1 MLQTMLF
8 TSLPLLTA
16 AAYLDPSLQQQKPL
30 LDSKPASSRA
40 LTLTLD
46 QNLHY
51 TFAASDDD
59 FTRTRLDQLQGPLVG
74 YGIEEVA
81 DHAIT
86 INIPLNSSLKGT
98 ATFSS
103 TRQAALWPQSTDQFT
118 WTPQLPLH
126 TLFMLGARIP
136 MLDIGI
142 RKDGMLTMPAKSAT
156 LDLSTPYIYVPKG
169 IWDVLLLAT
178 TTEQQARDGE
188 EVLYVDCGALS
199 VFPDLVFGMAP
210 SECGGGEEMAD
221 DVDDGEE
228 DYDEDQEEDYG
239 ELVITPGQYVL
250 QTPEGKCMLLARNAD
265 ADSPPDVQG
274 TVSLGWAAVRGRE
287 VILDRHVG
295 RIGFERSV

>member
-8 TSLPLLTA
+8 TSLPILTA

-30 LDSKPASSRA
+30 LDSKPASSRV

-51 TFAASDDD
+51 NFAASDDD
-59 FTRTRLDQLQGPLVG
+59 FTRTRLDQLQGPLAE

-103 TRQAALWPQSTDQFT
+103 TRQAALWSQFTDRFT

-126 TLFMLGARIP
+126 TLSMLGARIP
-136 MLDIGI
+136 ILDIGI
-142 RKDGMLTMPAKSAT
+142 RKDGMLTMPAQSAT

-210 SECGGGEEMAD
+210 SECESGEEMAD
-221 DVDDGEE
+221 DDDDDGED
-228 DYDEDQEEDYG
+228 DYDEEEEDYG
-239 ELVITPGQYVL
+239 ELVITPEQYVL

-265 ADSPPDVQG
+265 SHPSVPG

-295 RIGFERSV
+295 RIGFRSSV

>member
-30 LDSKPASSRA
+30 LDSKPASSRV

-51 TFAASDDD
+51 NFAASDDD
-59 FTRTRLDQLQGPLVG
+59 FTRTRLDQLQGPLAE

-103 TRQAALWPQSTDQFT
+103 TRQAALWSQFTDRFT

-126 TLFMLGARIP
+126 TLSMLGARIP
-136 MLDIGI
+136 ILDIGI

-210 SECGGGEEMAD
+210 SECGSGEEIAD
-221 DVDDGEE
+221 DDDDGEE
-228 DYDEDQEEDYG
+228 DYDEEEEDYG
-239 ELVITPGQYVL
+239 ELVITPEQYVL
-250 QTPEGKCMLLARNAD
+250 QTSEGKCMLLARNAD
-265 ADSPPDVQG
+265 SHPSVPG

-295 RIGFERSV
+295 RIGFGSLV

>member
-1 MLQTMLF
+1 MH
-8 TSLPLLTA
+8 SLSQYVKNNRSYLGIKLT
-16 AAYLDPSLQQQKPL
+16 PQQ
-30 LDSKPASSRA
+30 
-40 LTLTLD
+40 LD

-103 TRQAALWPQSTDQFT
+103 TRQAALWPQFTDRFT

-136 MLDIGI
+136 ILDIGI
-142 RKDGMLTMPAKSAT
+142 RKDGMLTTPAQSAT

-210 SECGGGEEMAD
+210 SECGSGEEIAD
-221 DVDDGEE
+221 DDDDGEE
-228 DYDEDQEEDYG
+228 DYDEEEEDYG
-239 ELVITPGQYVL
+239 ELVITPEQYVL
-250 QTPEGKCMLLARNAD
+250 QTSEGKCMLLARNAD
-265 ADSPPDVQG
+265 SDPTVPG
-274 TVSLGWAAVRGRE
+274 KVSLGWAAVRGRE

-295 RIGFERSV
+295 RIGFGRSV

>member
-1 MLQTMLF
+1 M
-8 TSLPLLTA
+8 A
-16 AAYLDPSLQQQKPL
+16 E
-30 LDSKPASSRA
+30 
-40 LTLTLD
+40 
-46 QNLHY
+46 
-51 TFAASDDD
+51 
-59 FTRTRLDQLQGPLVG
+59 

-103 TRQAALWPQSTDQFT
+103 TRQAALWSQFTDRFT

-126 TLFMLGARIP
+126 TLSMLGARIP
-136 MLDIGI
+136 ILDIGI
-142 RKDGMLTMPAKSAT
+142 RKDGMLTMPAQSAT

-210 SECGGGEEMAD
+210 SECESGEEMAD
-221 DVDDGEE
+221 DDDDDGED
-228 DYDEDQEEDYG
+228 DYDEEEEDYG
-239 ELVITPGQYVL
+239 ELVITPEQYVL
-250 QTPEGKCMLLARNAD
+250 QTSEGKCMLLARNAD
-265 ADSPPDVQG
+265 SHPSVPG

-295 RIGFERSV
+295 RIGFGSLV